1 MTMMQTMLGE
11 SGTGKT
17 VNIKHDIQYFAIIA
31 VMGELTSFTL
41 AGKGKFIRKH
51 FGVGG
56 KLSFADID
64 IYKPCADKT
73 AFLIGVSSSELVKG
87 LIHPRIKVVNGYVT
101 RGQTMEQVTCAIG
114 SLSKSIYEKMFKWLV
129 AYLNRA
135 LDAKPPRRFFISI
148 LDITGFEILDYNSLE
163 QFFKFANEKLQQ
175 FFNQQFALEQEEYK
189 EDIDLSIDFGLD
201 LQACID
207 LIEKP
212 LGILSILE
220 EEYMFSKAT
229 DRTFKTKF
237 FDDHFGKS
245 VHLQKPKP
253 NKRRKYEAHFELV
266 HYAGV
271 VPYDISGSLK
281 RTKAL
286 VNETAV
292 AIFQK
297 TFNSLLASFFE
308 YISIDS
314 ILQFGE
320 KNCKKG
326 FSFQMA
332 VYLHKENLNKFM
344 TNLKSTAPHFMRCIN
359 PNVNKIPVLFK
370 IGFLDPETMRDEG
383 LSKVFTLF
391 QARTQGKLIQIK
403 FQKMLEE
410 RDALLL
416 IWNIRDFMAVKNWP
430 WMRLFFK
437 IKPFVKSVQVGK
449 EIARLKKRCALEKS
463 EFQREE
469 LKAKQVSL
477 IWKKNDLLLQLTE
490 QETLVNVEEQC
501 KSLIKSKIQLEA
513 RVKELSEQLEE
524 EKEIN
529 PKLTARERKLEDE
542 CSDLKREINDLE
554 TVLAKSEKK
563 EREMSQMS
571 SEVVSEKG
579 LAAQLQKM
587 VKELQ
592 TQIQDLKEKLESER
606 TTRAKVE
613 RERVSLT
620 ELENLNERLEEG
632 GGATLAQL
640 EINKKQE
647 TKFQK
652 LHQDTH
658 FEATSAS
665 LKKGHAD
672 NLAELEGQVENVQC
686 KQKQEKDK
694 SDLQLEVDDLLIHT
708 EQMTRAELHWALWIR
723 QKFPLD
729 ITVHSFQPSDQVLI
743 RKWKDLPGN
752 AEMVQWRKKYK
763 NYAIQGT
770 EDLEDSKT
778 KLAIRLQEAAEAIE
792 GANARNTLLERAR
805 HQLQLQ
811 LRDALSDL
819 GKACSPAATLDQKQR
834 LGQGLAAWKQK
845 HEESW
850 VVLNTS
856 QKEAQA
862 LLKLKHA
869 HEESTVSQKTLR
881 RENKNFQEEISGLTN
896 HVKEGNKNLS
906 EMEKVKELIKQE
918 KTEVVALEEANGAL
932 ECNESKILHF
942 QLELLDAKAELERKL
957 SEKDEEVEKFSCSW
971 KTAIDNRYTNGC
983 GQIRST
989 DIGLPNPAYS
999 LRYLAQHPSGI
1010 LIGELNKA
1018 GGLRDFQAH
1027 LDDST
1032 RPNSDLKE
1040 QVAVAEA
1047 WHNSL
1052 LQPELEELRALQK
1065 QTERGHRLAEEE
1077 LLETTERINLFYTT
1091 DTSVLNQKKELEITV
1106 AYKQKAE
1113 EVVRCQNAEEKAKKA
1128 AKAANMSEEL
1138 KKEQDT
1144 NDHLER
1150 MRNNMEPIKDLQKAD
1165 EAEQTSLKGSR
1176 KQVQKLESRVRELE
1190 GELEGEA
1197 AWWGAQRGA
1206 RRPETQH
1213 RGLTYQAEEDKK
1225 NLSMMQTLMDT
1236 FQLKV
1241 QSYKQQVEAVE
1252 AQANQYLSKYKK
1264 QQHQLNEPKER
1275 AEIAESQVNNLKI
1288 KAKVFGK
1295 LAKSRVTKNT
1305 ELNVWQGQAS
1315 RSFLTCDFP

>member
-1 MTMMQTMLGE
+1 MTMMQTMLPG
-11 SGTGKT
+11 
-17 VNIKHDIQYFAIIA
+17 
-31 VMGELTSFTL
+31 
-41 AGKGKFIRKH
+41 
-51 FGVGG
+51 
-56 KLSFADID
+56 
-64 IYKPCADKT
+64 ADKT
-73 AFLIGVSSSELVKG
+73 AFLIGISSSELVKG
-87 LIHPRIKVVNGYVT
+87 LIHPRIKVVNEYVT

-135 LDAKPPRRFFISI
+135 LDAKPPRFFISI

-163 QFFKFANEKLQQ
+163 QLFKFTNEKLQQ

-253 NKRRKYEAHFELV
+253 NKWRKYKAHFELV
-266 HYAGV
+266 HYAAV
-271 VPYDISGSLK
+271 VPYDVSGSLK

-286 VNETAV
+286 VNETVV

-297 TFNSLLASFFE
+297 SFNSLLVSFFE
-308 YISIDS
+308 NCISTDS
-314 ILQFGE
+314 
-320 KNCKKG
+320 
-326 FSFQMA
+326 M
-332 VYLHKENLNKFM
+332 
-344 TNLKSTAPHFMRCIN
+344 
-359 PNVNKIPVLFK
+359 LFK
-370 IGFLDPETMRDEG
+370 IGFLDPETMRDEE

-416 IWNIRDFMAVKNWP
+416 IWNIRDFMAVKNRP

-437 IKPFVKSVQVGK
+437 IKPFVKSVRVGK
-449 EIARLKKRCALEKS
+449 EMARLKKRCALEKL

-490 QETLVNVEEQC
+490 QETLANVEEQC

-524 EKEIN
+524 EEEIN

-554 TVLAKSEKK
+554 TVLAKSEKEKCATTELKVKSLTEELESLNEDITLTRVTKVMQGACQQMSDLWAEEGTLSNLSKAGWKSEQQVHEPCEAKMFQTSLKGK

-571 SEVVSEKG
+571 SEVVNEKG
-579 LAAQLQKM
+579 LVAQLQKM

-592 TQIQDLKEKLESER
+592 TQMQDLKEKLESER
-606 TTRAKVE
+606 TRAKVE

-686 KQKQEKDK
+686 KEKQEKDK

-708 EQMTRAELHWALWIR
+708 EQMTRAEAHAKKHCRLYEERLNEA
-723 QKFPLD
+723 
-729 ITVHSFQPSDQVLI
+729 
-743 RKWKDLPGN
+743 N
-752 AEMVQWRKKYK
+752 AKLAFMK
-763 NYAIQGT
+763 
-770 EDLEDSKT
+770 
-778 KLAIRLQEAAEAIE
+778 KLAIRLQKAAEAIE
-792 GANARNTLLERAR
+792 GANARNTLLKRAR
-805 HQLQLQ
+805 HRLQLQ

-819 GKACSPAATLDQKQR
+819 GKACSPAAMLDQKQR
-834 LGQGLAAWKQK
+834 HSDKALPWKQK

-869 HEESTVSQKTLR
+869 HEESTVSQETLR

-896 HVKEGNKNLS
+896 HVKKGNKNLS
-906 EMEKVKELIKQE
+906 EMEKVKLIKQE
-918 KTEVVALEEANGAL
+918 ETEVAALEEANGAL

-957 SEKDEEVEKFSCSW
+957 SEKDEEVEKFSGEKMAMKSG
-971 KTAIDNRYTNGC
+971 T
-983 GQIRST
+983 ST
-989 DIGLPNPAYS
+989 CP
-999 LRYLAQHPSGI
+999 PS
-1010 LIGELNKA
+1010 
-1018 GGLRDFQAH
+1018 
-1027 LDDST
+1027 
-1032 RPNSDLKE
+1032 PNSGHMPTPL
-1040 QVAVAEA
+1040 QAV
-1047 WHNSL
+1047 
-1052 LQPELEELRALQK
+1052 
-1065 QTERGHRLAEEE
+1065 
-1077 LLETTERINLFYTT
+1077 NLP
-1091 DTSVLNQKKELEITV
+1091 DW
-1106 AYKQKAE
+1106 
-1113 EVVRCQNAEEKAKKA
+1113 
-1128 AKAANMSEEL
+1128 
-1138 KKEQDT
+1138 
-1144 NDHLER
+1144 
-1150 MRNNMEPIKDLQKAD
+1150 P
-1165 EAEQTSLKGSR
+1165 
-1176 KQVQKLESRVRELE
+1176 
-1190 GELEGEA
+1190 
-1197 AWWGAQRGA
+1197 
-1206 RRPETQH
+1206 
-1213 RGLTYQAEEDKK
+1213 
-1225 NLSMMQTLMDT
+1225 
-1236 FQLKV
+1236 
-1241 QSYKQQVEAVE
+1241 QS
-1252 AQANQYLSKYKK
+1252 S
-1264 QQHQLNEPKER
+1264 
-1275 AEIAESQVNNLKI
+1275 
-1288 KAKVFGK
+1288 
-1295 LAKSRVTKNT
+1295 
-1305 ELNVWQGQAS
+1305 
-1315 RSFLTCDFP
+1315 